1 VKLATVLGLARSQ
14 EPSLINFILDLKTH
28 FSAAWNHGTF
38 ERHQMGCFNFGDG
51 SAELAPCPV
60 SSLLHLERLGS
71 SLTDLDEELCPAPA
85 RRFSMSTKM
94 NTTAVLR
101 LRSVYR
107 KSMNG

>member
-1 VKLATVLGLARSQ
+1 MES
-14 EPSLINFILDLKTH
+14 
-28 FSAAWNHGTF
+28 WNHGIF
-38 ERHQMGCFNFGDG
+38 ERHEMGCLDFGDG

-71 SLTDLDEELCPAPA
+71 SLTDLDEELCLAPA

-94 NTTAVLR
+94 NTTVVLR
-101 LRSVYR
+101 LLSVYK